1 MYVFRRYWYEF
12 FLVVHIVLAI
22 VFLIGTWYHLL
33 LKDGDFM
40 EWLMAGFGIWA
51 FDRFVRIIRLMVL
64 NISWRKGR
72 VARTARLEMIGTDAI
87 KATVSVGYNI
97 SFRPGQYVYIY
108 FPRFNFWE
116 SHPFTIASYDVSR
129 TSASQPTLSLL
140 FRTRGGITRK
150 LQKYLETGPKEM
162 VCLVEG
168 PYGHHVHLERYDNVL
183 LLAGGVG
190 ITTIFAYLKH
200 LVNMDV
206 RRVRFVWTVRDEDS
220 MRWFSEE
227 IAETLKSQNIEV
239 EIHITKSDNGGVGM
253 EPERI
258 VEELELKKVETGSAT
273 TNTKEVDS
281 DANSFASHIFVGD
294 KPDLTELITQESA
307 NCKGSLAVLA
317 CGPDTFVD
325 EIRKAVAD
333 NVVKAKGVIDY
344 FEEAYSW

>member
-1 MYVFRRYWYEF
+1 
-12 FLVVHIVLAI
+12 
-22 VFLIGTWYHLL
+22 
-33 LKDGDFM
+33 
-40 EWLMAGFGIWA
+40 
-51 FDRFVRIIRLMVL
+51 
-64 NISWRKGR
+64 
-72 VARTARLEMIGTDAI
+72 
-87 KATVSVGYNI
+87 
-97 SFRPGQYVYIY
+97 
-108 FPRFNFWE
+108 
-116 SHPFTIASYDVSR
+116 
-129 TSASQPTLSLL
+129 
-140 FRTRGGITRK
+140 
-150 LQKYLETGPKEM
+150 
-162 VCLVEG
+162 
-168 PYGHHVHLERYDNVL
+168 
-183 LLAGGVG
+183 
-190 ITTIFAYLKH
+190 
-200 LVNMDV
+200 
-206 RRVRFVWTVRDEDS
+206 